1 MVYFFSCPGLQTV
14 RPQLRL
20 PHIRQRLPDTQVK
33 SSLSHL
39 KRCRQFFCSL
49 RGQIKHTRC
58 KIWSNLFCLSTDL
71 VSKLRRLF
79 TLLSTRRRSRRRT
92 RWSRTKS
99 FLRWQKN
106 SSSHC
111 LGFGQ
116 TQTILLRQLHSFS
129 IFLADQEAV
138 WGSKRLW
145 DVLKLSVV
153 QCSV

>member
-20 PHIRQRLPDTQVK
+20 PHIRQRLPDTQVE
-33 SSLSHL
+33 SSLSQNL

-71 VSKLRRLF
+71 VSKPRRLF

-99 FLRWQKN
+99 FLRSQKN
-106 SSSHC
+106 PTSHVLI
-111 LGFGQ
+111 LGKKRTFFFANF
-116 TQTILLRQLHSFS
+116 IHFLSFLQ
-129 IFLADQEAV
+129 I
-138 WGSKRLW
+138 K
-145 DVLKLSVV
+145 KLYGARKG
-153 QCSV
+153 CEMF